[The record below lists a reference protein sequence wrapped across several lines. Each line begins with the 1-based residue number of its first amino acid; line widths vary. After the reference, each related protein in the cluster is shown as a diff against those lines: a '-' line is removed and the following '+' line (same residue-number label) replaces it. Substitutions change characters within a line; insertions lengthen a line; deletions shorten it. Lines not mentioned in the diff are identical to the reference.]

1 LTLRTLLRAVDH
13 VSQFLGL
20 AAAQLYLLCAVIT
33 TYEVVMRY
41 LFNSPTQ
48 WAFEMV
54 MVLCASAWVL
64 SVGYVT
70 RHKRHIGITVL
81 YVMAPPRVQWLLEL
95 FALVVALVAVAI
107 LGYAA
112 WEPAVRALTRLER
125 TGSAFNSPQ
134 PAILKAML
142 VIGAVLYCAQLIVN
156 LVRHLQ
162 AWGAPPPA
170 ARPAAEPPVE

>member
-1 LTLRTLLRAVDH
+1 MRTLLRAIDH
-13 VSQFLGL
+13 LSQFLGL

-41 LFNSPTQ
+41 VFHSPTQ

-81 YVMAPPRVQWLLEL
+81 FVLAPYRMQWFLEL
-95 FALVVALVAVAI
+95 FALVVGIGAVAI
-107 LGYAA
+107 LAYAA
-112 WEPAVRALTRLER
+112 WEPAVRAVTRLER

-134 PAILKAML
+134 PTILKVML
-142 VIGAVLYCAQLIVN
+142 VVGALLYLAQLLVN
-156 LVRHLQ
+156 LIRHLQ
-162 AWGAPPPA
+162 AWDTTP
-170 ARPAAEPPVE
+170 AEPPVADEAVD

>member
-1 LTLRTLLRAVDH
+1 VRRLLGAIEH
-13 VSQFLGL
+13 VSEFVGL
-20 AAAQLYLLCAVIT
+20 AAAQLYLMCAVIT

-41 LFNSPTQ
+41 LFHRPTQ
-48 WAFEMV
+48 WAFEVV
-54 MVLCASAWVL
+54 MVLCASAWLL

-81 YVMAPPRVQWLLEL
+81 YVLAPPRVQWLLEL

-134 PAILKAML
+134 PTILKTVL
-142 VIGAVLYCAQLIVN
+142 LIGALLYALQLMVN
-156 LVRHLQ
+156 LVRHLG
-162 AWGAPPPA
+162 AWRAPPPA
-170 ARPAAEPPVE
+170 AEPRAPDQAID

>member
-1 LTLRTLLRAVDH
+1 LRTLLRAIDH

-41 LFNSPTQ
+41 VFLAPTQ

-70 RHKRHIGITVL
+70 RHQRHIGITVL
-81 YVMAPPRVQWLLEL
+81 YLMAPWRVRWFLDL
-95 FALVVALVAVAI
+95 FALVVALIAVAI

-112 WEPAVRALTRLER
+112 WEPAVRAVTRIER

-142 VIGAVLYCAQLIVN
+142 VIGAVLYCAQLLAN

-162 AWGAPPPA
+162 NRQPPPA
-170 ARPAAEPPVE
+170 DQTLQPPTD

>member
-1 LTLRTLLRAVDH
+1 LRALLRAIDH

-20 AAAQLYLLCAVIT
+20 ASAQLYLLCAVIT
-33 TYEVVMRY
+33 TNEVVMRY
-41 LFNSPTQ
+41 VFNSPTQ

-54 MVLCASAWVL
+54 MVLCASAWML

-70 RHKRHIGITVL
+70 RHQRHIGITVL
-81 YVMAPPRVQWLLEL
+81 YLMAPWRVRWFLDL

-112 WEPAVRALTRLER
+112 WEPAVRAVSRIER

-162 AWGAPPPA
+162 AWHAPPDERA
-170 ARPAAEPPVE
+170 DLPPTD

>member
-1 LTLRTLLRAVDH
+1 VRTLLRAIDH
-13 VSQFLGL
+13 LSEFLGL

-41 LFNSPTQ
+41 VFHSPTQ

-70 RHKRHIGITVL
+70 RHQRHIGITVL
-81 YVMAPPRVQWLLEL
+81 YVMAPPRVRWLLDL
-95 FALVVALVAVAI
+95 LALVVALVAVAI

-112 WEPAVRALTRLER
+112 WEPAVRAVSRIER

-142 VIGAVLYCAQLIVN
+142 VIGAALYCAQLIAN

-162 AWGAPPPA
+162 AWQAPPEG
-170 ARPAAEPPVE
+170 RPGEPPAD

>member
-1 LTLRTLLRAVDH
+1 LRTFLRAIDH

-20 AAAQLYLLCAVIT
+20 AAGQLYLLCAVIT

-41 LFNSPTQ
+41 VFHSPTQ

-81 YVMAPPRVQWLLEL
+81 YVMAPPRVRWLLDL
-95 FALVVALVAVAI
+95 LALVVALVAVAL

-112 WEPAVRALTRLER
+112 WEPAVRAVSRIER

-142 VIGAVLYCAQLIVN
+142 VIGAVLYCAQLIAN

-162 AWGAPPPA
+162 AWHAPPE
-170 ARPAAEPPVE
+170 ARTSEPPAD

>member
-1 LTLRTLLRAVDH
+1 LRTFLRAIDH

-20 AAAQLYLLCAVIT
+20 AAGQLYLLCAVIT

-41 LFNSPTQ
+41 VFHSPTQ

-54 MVLCASAWVL
+54 MVLCASAWML

-70 RHKRHIGITVL
+70 RHERHIGITVL
-81 YVMAPPRVQWLLEL
+81 YVMAPRRVQWFLDL
-95 FALVVALVAVAI
+95 FALVVGLLAVAI
-107 LGYAA
+107 LTYAA
-112 WEPAVRALTRLER
+112 WEPAARAVTRIER

-142 VIGAVLYCAQLIVN
+142 VVGALLYCAQLVVN
-156 LVRHLQ
+156 LIRHLRT
-162 AWGAPPPA
+162 WSAPPPA
-170 ARPAAEPPVE
+170 ERPAEPATD

>member
-1 LTLRTLLRAVDH
+1 VRTLLRAIDH
-13 VSQFLGL
+13 LSEFLGL

-33 TYEVVMRY
+33 TSEVVMRY
-41 LFNSPTQ
+41 VFHSPTQ

-70 RHKRHIGITVL
+70 RHQRHIGITVL
-81 YVMAPPRVQWLLEL
+81 YVMAPPRVRWLLDL
-95 FALVVALVAVAI
+95 LALVVALVAVAI

-112 WEPAVRALTRLER
+112 WETAVRAVSRIER

-142 VIGAVLYCAQLIVN
+142 VIGAALYCAQLIAN

-162 AWGAPPPA
+162 AWQAPAEGRPGEPPA
-170 ARPAAEPPVE
+170 D